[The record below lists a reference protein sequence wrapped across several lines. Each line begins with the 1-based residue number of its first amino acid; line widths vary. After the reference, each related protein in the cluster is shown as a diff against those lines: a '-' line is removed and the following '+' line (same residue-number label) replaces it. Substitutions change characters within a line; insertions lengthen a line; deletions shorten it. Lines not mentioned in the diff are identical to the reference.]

1 LMKDADGVCRANGVQ
16 ADDVRAAKA
25 IQARW
30 LGNAERARFLA
41 AKRRRIA
48 AASVLTR
55 WWSRIVGGERCSR
68 AAVQIQRV
76 ERGRR
81 DRAVLA
87 SRERTEAL
95 QFDIDR
101 LPIGLVTA
109 ENFGMQT
116 IPCAEIAC
124 CILSTD
130 PLVAVTDS
138 FLAAAECKS
147 LIACATEWRRSGV
160 STTLGGGTKS
170 KGRTSTTAASN
181 PVLRQALKPLR
192 ARLAVLLGVDIGQLE
207 PSSVLHYGQ
216 GGAYRWHHD
225 AYDEATA
232 RGKANMARR
241 GQRLM
246 TCIVYLND
254 MPDGSGGETAFFYLR
269 RAVAPRTG
277 RLLTFRN
284 VSGGGALNR
293 RSLHAGLP
301 VVNGSKWI
309 VTTFLRET

>member
-1 LMKDADGVCRANGVQ
+1 MNADGV
-16 ADDVRAAKA
+16 RAAEA
-25 IQARW
+25 IQAR
-30 LGNAERARFLA
+30 RARVRFLA

-48 AASVLTR
+48 AATVLTR
-55 WWSRIVGGERCSR
+55 WWSSIVGGERCLR

-116 IPCAEIAC
+116 VPCAEIAC

-138 FLAAAECKS
+138 FLAAAECKL

-160 STTLGGGTKS
+160 STTVGGGTKS

-181 PVLRQALKPLR
+181 PELRQALKPLR

-246 TCIVYLND
+246 TC
-254 MPDGSGGETAFFYLR
+254 MPAQM
-269 RAVAPRTG
+269 RAPPTNCIHTHCQGPQLSTPHCQVLYT
-277 RLLTFRN
+277 
-284 VSGGGALNR
+284 
-293 RSLHAGLP
+293 
-301 VVNGSKWI
+301 
-309 VTTFLRET
+309 